1 MPLGRLWASRGGR
14 LRLGRVEGGGVGL
27 MLPPAPS
34 GTEAQEWRRACMPFL
49 RDSADGGPARVQ
61 QLKLGPS
68 KAVFGL
74 SKGGKL
80 RDVPRCRQGSKDAIA
95 SR

>member
-1 MPLGRLWASRGGR
+1 
-14 LRLGRVEGGGVGL
+14 
-27 MLPPAPS
+27 
-34 GTEAQEWRRACMPFL
+34 MPFL

-61 QLKLGPS
+61 QLQLGPS

-95 SR
+95 SRRVSQKASWPAQLGHSPV